1 MRVAFFQMG
10 KAAPP
15 QEETSD
21 SPQPQNVSTDVALE
35 PVWVTP
41 PVGEPRT
48 LMGRELRELGRFV
61 IEL

>member
-1 MRVAFFQMG
+1 MG

-21 SPQPQNVSTDVALE
+21 SPQPQNVSTDGALE

-41 PVGEPRT
+41 PR
-48 LMGRELRELGRFV
+48 GRAQDTNGQGAQGTWQV
-61 IEL
+61 CH

>member
-1 MRVAFFQMG
+1 MG

-21 SPQPQNVSTDVALE
+21 SPQPQNVSTEGALE